1 VAKMKKVLMITYD
14 NCDDSEVQYPL
25 YRLWEENFVVDV
37 ASIEK
42 RTIKAKYHFTIEATL
57 TLDEV
62 RVKDYD
68 ALFLPGGTAP
78 EKIRL
83 QPIALDI
90 VREFNVAGKPIG
102 AICHGQLI
110 LISAGLIKGRQC
122 TCYIGVR
129 DDLINAG
136 GIYSDERV
144 VVDGN
149 FVTSRHPNDLPFCL
163 HEFIKLIKSK

>member
-1 VAKMKKVLMITYD
+1 MKKILIITYD

-25 YRLWEENFVVDV
+25 YRLWEEGWQVDV
-37 ASIEK
+37 ASMEK
-42 RTIKAKYHFTIEATL
+42 RVIKAKYHFTVEATL

-62 RVKDYD
+62 NVQDYD
-68 ALFLPGGTAP
+68 GLFLPGGTAP

-83 QPIALDI
+83 QPKALEIARAFDK
-90 VREFNVAGKPIG
+90 AGKPIG

-110 LISAGLIKGRQC
+110 LISAGLIKDKKC

-136 GIYSDERV
+136 AVYVNERV
-144 VVDGN
+144 VVDGGL
-149 FVTSRHPNDLPFCL
+149 VTSRHPNDLAYCM
-163 HEFIKLIKSK
+163 HEFIKLIKN

>member
-1 VAKMKKVLMITYD
+1 MKKILIITFD

-25 YRLWEENFVVDV
+25 YRLWEEEWQVDV
-37 ASIEK
+37 ASMEK
-42 RTIKAKYHFTIEATL
+42 RPIKAKYHFTVEATL

-62 RVKDYD
+62 KVENYD

-83 QPIALDI
+83 QPLALEI
-90 VREFNVAGKPIG
+90 VKDFNKAGKPIG

-110 LISAGLIKGRQC
+110 LISAGLVKGKKC

-136 GIYSDERV
+136 GDYVNERV
-144 VVDGN
+144 VVDCN
-149 FVTSRHPNDLPFCL
+149 LVTSRHPNDLPFCM
-163 HEFIKLIKSK
+163 HEFIKMIKNRG